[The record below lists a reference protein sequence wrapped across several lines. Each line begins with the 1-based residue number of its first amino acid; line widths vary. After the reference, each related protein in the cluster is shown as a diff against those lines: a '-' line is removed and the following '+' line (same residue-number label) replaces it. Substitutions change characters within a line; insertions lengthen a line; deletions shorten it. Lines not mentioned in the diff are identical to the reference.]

1 MPIEVN
7 GQLETDDVLVQAGID
22 PEAMGYLTGKER
34 REILIKAG
42 LNPKEFDFQATGRGG
57 IRGMHIEY
65 DDFGS
70 YEETDDLEPVALPQC
85 RPAGDQ
91 DMTTMM

>member
-1 MPIEVN
+1 MPIEGN
-7 GQLETDDVLVQAGID
+7 GQFETDDVLVQAGID

-34 REILIKAG
+34 REILIRAG
-42 LNPKEFDFQATGRGG
+42 LNPAEFDFQATGRGG

-70 YEETDDLEPVALPQC
+70 YEETIELEVVTVPQKVA
-85 RPAGDQ
+85 
-91 DMTTMM
+91 

>member
-1 MPIEVN
+1 MVGGRENMFCFPVRQITGKRWRRNKMPIEVN

-42 LNPKEFDFQATGRGG
+42 LNPKEFDF
-57 IRGMHIEY
+57 
-65 DDFGS
+65 
-70 YEETDDLEPVALPQC
+70 
-85 RPAGDQ
+85 
-91 DMTTMM
+91 

>member
-1 MPIEVN
+1 MVGGRENMFCFPARQITGKRWRRNKMPIEVN

-42 LNPKEFDFQATGRGG
+42 LNPKEFDF
-57 IRGMHIEY
+57 
-65 DDFGS
+65 
-70 YEETDDLEPVALPQC
+70 
-85 RPAGDQ
+85 
-91 DMTTMM
+91 